1 MTKAEAKRLLR
12 RAVLRRVKAAA
23 ADDPSG
29 FRSAMLRGLLR
40 PMLLRDKELLI
51 GIYYPMAHEVD
62 LLPLMSEYPQHR
74 YAFPCCLGPRR
85 MEFRIVHDPA
95 RDMAPA
101 AMGIPAP
108 LPHCPAVEPQE
119 LDMILVP
126 GVAFTPEG
134 DRLGYGGGYYDNYL
148 PHCTRAQ
155 RFALAF
161 AEQLVVKLPTE
172 PHDCRVPMIFLG
184 ASGLRA
190 DARCAPRSPRAGRR
204 PRDRRQ
210 SNAPADD

>member
-12 RAVLRRVKAAA
+12 RAVLRRMKAAA
-23 ADDPSG
+23 AADPCG
-29 FRSAMLRGLLR
+29 ERAAMLRGLLR
-40 PMLLRDKELLI
+40 PMLSSDKPLLI

-62 LLPLMSEYPQHR
+62 LLPLLRDYPQHR
-74 YAFPCCLGPRR
+74 FAFPRCLGARR
-85 MEFRIVHDPA
+85 MEFRIVCDPA

-108 LPHCPAVEPQE
+108 LPHCHAVEPQE

-126 GVAFTPEG
+126 GVAFTPAG

-148 PHCTRAQ
+148 PHCTRAR

-161 AEQLVVKLPTE
+161 AEQMVVKLPTE
-172 PHDCRVPMIFLG
+172 PHDCRVPLIHL
-184 ASGLRA
+184 
-190 DARCAPRSPRAGRR
+190 
-204 PRDRRQ
+204 
-210 SNAPADD
+210 